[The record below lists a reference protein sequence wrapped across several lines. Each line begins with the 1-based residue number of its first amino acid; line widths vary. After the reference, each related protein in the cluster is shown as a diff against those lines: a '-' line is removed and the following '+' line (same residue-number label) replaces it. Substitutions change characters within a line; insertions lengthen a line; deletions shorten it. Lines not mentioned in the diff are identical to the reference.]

1 MRKIVTGAFVS
12 LDGVMQAP
20 GGPEEDPT
28 GGFAFGGWTFP
39 LWDEAMGATIGDMFA
54 APFDLLLGRRTYEI
68 FAAHWPFIEDDPIA
82 DSFNAVT
89 KFVATSSAEPLAWHN
104 SVAIR
109 GDVPAE
115 IGRLKQEE
123 GPNLLVQGSSVLVH
137 ALLAHGLVDEL
148 RLMIFPVL
156 LGKGKRLFGDDSKP
170 GALELVD
177 SRTSTT
183 GVVMSRYVPAGAV
196 RTGSFAHDRPSE
208 AELARRARWQKEEA
222 S

>member
-1 MRKIVTGAFVS
+1 MRKLIVGTFVS

-20 GGPEEDPT
+20 GGPEEDPS

-39 LWDEAMGATIGDMFA
+39 LWDEAMGTTIGALFD

-68 FAAHWPFIEDDPIA
+68 FAAHWPFIEDHPIA
-82 DSFNAVT
+82 DSFNRVT
-89 KFVATSSAEPLAWHN
+89 KFVATSSDAPLAWHN

-115 IGRLKQEE
+115 IGRLKQED
-123 GPNLLVQGSSVLVH
+123 GPNLLVQGSSVLLH
-137 ALLAHGLVDEL
+137 ALFAHGLVDEL
-148 RLMIFPVL
+148 RLMTFPVL
-156 LGKGKRLFGDDSKP
+156 LGKGKRLFDDSSRP
-170 GALELVD
+170 GTLELVD

-183 GVVMSRYVPAGAV
+183 GVVMSRYVPAGEV
-196 RTGSFAHDRPSE
+196 RTGSFAEQAPSE
-208 AELARRARWQKEEA
+208 AELARRAKWQKEEA